1 MKVEVESDKKY
12 SDTKIIIYTNKTNE
26 EITELVSAI
35 ENIDKNTIKCYK
47 EDKMYILNQDN
58 IESVYSENGKNYIR
72 SGNEI
77 YLIKNRLYILEE
89 LLNSNNFVRI
99 SKSEIANFD
108 KVKSIDFKISGTLI
122 LNFKSGNYTY
132 VSRRYINKIKEFLNI

>member
-1 MKVEVESDKKY
+1 
-12 SDTKIIIYTNKTNE
+12 
-26 EITELVSAI
+26 
-35 ENIDKNTIKCYK
+35 
-47 EDKMYILNQDN
+47 MYILNQDN

-99 SKSEIANFD
+99 SKSEISNFD